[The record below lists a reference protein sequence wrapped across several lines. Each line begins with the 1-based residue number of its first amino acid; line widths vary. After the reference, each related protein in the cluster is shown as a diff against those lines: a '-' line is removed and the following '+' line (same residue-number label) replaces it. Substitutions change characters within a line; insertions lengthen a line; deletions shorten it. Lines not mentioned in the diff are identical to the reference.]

1 MGLARVLNISN
12 IAIITVDSVGHGLGA
27 AVREEDIVAT
37 VGVVLV
43 AVLVGTEVKV
53 GIAVLDLILV
63 LVVGGFLISRLLVG
77 SRLVGRG
84 GLVRSR
90 PVGSVVGKS
99 DGGKGKGGGEGLKC
113 LERSVKLELPYTY
126 TISA

>member
-37 VGVVLV
+37 IGVVLV
-43 AVLVGTEVKV
+43 ALLVGSKVKV

-90 PVGSVVGKS
+90 PVRGVVRYS
-99 DGGKGKGGGEGLKC
+99 DGGKGKGGGKGLK
-113 LERSVKLELPYTY
+113 
-126 TISA
+126 